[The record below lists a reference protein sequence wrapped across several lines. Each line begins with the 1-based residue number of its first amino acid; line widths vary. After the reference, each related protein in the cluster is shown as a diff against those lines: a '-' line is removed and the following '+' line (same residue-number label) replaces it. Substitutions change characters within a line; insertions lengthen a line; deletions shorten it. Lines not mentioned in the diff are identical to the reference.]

1 MNNLASTH
9 NIAPV
14 TTEPMPQPIKKII
27 RLKRVIEL
35 TGLSRSTIYDRLNPK
50 SKRYDAS
57 FPKSVKLGSVHLNTS
72 AVGWIEA
79 EIQRWIEQ
87 RIQLSQNT
95 LPAA

>member
-9 NIAPV
+9 NIESLS
-14 TTEPMPQPIKKII
+14 TEPMSQPIKKII
-27 RLKRVIEL
+27 RLKRVIEM
-35 TGLSRSTIYDRLNPK
+35 TGLSRSTIYDRINPK
-50 SKRYDAS
+50 SKRYDVS

-79 EIQRWIEQ
+79 EIQLWIEQ
-87 RIQLSQNT
+87 RIQLSHTT